1 MRFGRL
7 AWPRAEAADW
17 KRGGGS
23 SASPPIIR
31 PADRADN
38 KKDLLNHDAFT
49 ACDASKFTA
58 IDPAE
63 RIKEGKAAEIYKLMI
78 GIIVPRPIAFVSSM
92 DAEGRKSARAQIR
105 RC

>member
-1 MRFGRL
+1 MR
-7 AWPRAEAADW
+7 PRCH
-17 KRGGGS
+17 RG
-23 SASPPIIR
+23 ALT
-31 PADRADN
+31 DRDN
-38 KKDLLNHDAFT
+38 KTALQNHAAFT

-92 DAEGRKSARAQIR
+92 DAEGSKSLCTKA
-105 RC
+105 